1 MHTNVQGACAA
12 ADVDGSAPVSNWLC
26 GCREKERLHDAARL
40 ETLKLEAA
48 AEQQRWEAYEV
59 GVIAVGRG
67 LHACGHQLVASDL
80 PACTSALLHKAA
92 LR

>member
-1 MHTNVQGACAA
+1 M
-12 ADVDGSAPVSNWLC
+12 SEWLC

-59 GVIAVGRG
+59 GHLSLLEAK
-67 LHACGHQLVASDL
+67 ACMPVRICITDL
-80 PACTSALLHKAA
+80 
-92 LR
+92 